1 MSSDDSIV
9 KNEHIQ
15 SMSEILHRLAHLW
28 HISIELTSIICIACY
43 SCMRTR
49 ISMEM
54 DVTKYSTVRMEKCTN
69 DDNDY
74 KTIET
79 LKIVADTICV

>member
-1 MSSDDSIV
+1 MLSDDSIV

-49 ISMEM
+49 RLHFNGNGCHEVFYRAYGKMHE
-54 DVTKYSTVRMEKCTN
+54 RR
-69 DDNDY
+69 
-74 KTIET
+74 
-79 LKIVADTICV
+79 

>member
-1 MSSDDSIV
+1 MLQLYAYNV
-9 KNEHIQ
+9 G
-15 SMSEILHRLAHLW
+15 
-28 HISIELTSIICIACY
+28 Y
-43 SCMRTR
+43 

-54 DVTKYSTVRMEKCTN
+54 GVTKYSTVRMEKCTN

-79 LKIVADTICV
+79 LKIVADTIHV

>member
-28 HISIELTSIICIACY
+28 HIYIELTSIICIACY

-49 ISMEM
+49 RNECHEVFYRAYGKMHE
-54 DVTKYSTVRMEKCTN
+54 RR
-69 DDNDY
+69 
-74 KTIET
+74 
-79 LKIVADTICV
+79 